1 MIAYPIK
8 FEPILQEKIWGGTK
22 LKSLLNKASDKENI
36 GESWEVSAV
45 KNNVSIVSNGVYKGQ
60 NLQDLLEQYKSDL
73 VGNKVFKQFGAQ
85 FPLLIKF
92 IDAKE
97 ALSIQLHPNDELAQ
111 KRHESF
117 GKTEM
122 WYVMQADK
130 NASLIVGFKT
140 DCTQKTYLK
149 YLNENKIVNLLN
161 SEKVTEGDVF
171 FIPTGRI
178 HAIGAG
184 VLLAEIQQT
193 SDITYRIFDWNRVD
207 AQGNGRELHTDLALE
222 AIDYKAQTNYKTN
235 FHSTLNQTKPVVVC
249 PYFTTNII
257 PILGTLIK
265 DYSANDSFVIYICTK
280 GRVNLSYGNNQL
292 EVIEMGESILLPN
305 ILNNITLKADLTSS
319 LLEVLI

>member
-140 DCTQKTYLK
+140 DCTQETYLK